1 MALIECPECKHQ
13 ISDKAPACPKCGV
26 PIASTLSVPTTETT
40 VLPEVSGPAKNDF
53 KVRPVFLVLIVV
65 AAAVIFWLWRSA
77 TSERAAP
84 PSAGLSGALRQPK
97 KVVDERIE
105 LNEGQSMSYSFRLG
119 TDARVRVQVT
129 AEPKNVDVMLMSKEE
144 QEKFHQVMGK
154 LFGGQYT
161 YRQAL
166 SSKLI
171 LRMDKTEVVP
181 VGEWSIV
188 VMRPQESL
196 LLHEKTTAN
205 IVVTVY

>member
-1 MALIECPECKHQ
+1 MALIECPECRNQ
-13 ISDKAPACPKCGV
+13 ISNKAPACPQCGV
-26 PIASTLSVPTTETT
+26 PIASTLSALTTETT
-40 VLPEVSGPAKNDF
+40 ASPEVSGSAKKGFKIHPA
-53 KVRPVFLVLIVV
+53 FLVLLVV

-77 TSERAAP
+77 TSDRAAP
-84 PSAGLSGALRQPK
+84 PSAGLSGALRQPDK
-97 KVVDERIE
+97 LVDERIE
-105 LNEGQSMSYSFRLG
+105 LNEGQSTFYSFRLR

-129 AEPKNVDVMLMSKEE
+129 AEPKNVDVMLMSKED
-144 QEKFHQVMGK
+144 QEKFRQVAGK

-166 SSKLI
+166 SSKQI

-181 VGEWSIV
+181 EGEWSIV

-196 LLHEKTTAN
+196 LLREKTTAN